1 MQTKVTASSLL
12 VILVH
17 EKLATVGQAEAVGIL
32 PESPRMLRINVAI
45 NSEALCSSIVGHPTL
60 GPCQSLLYALGKLRP
75 WSGSLWF
82 YSAHSH
88 C

>member
-1 MQTKVTASSLL
+1 MQTKVTASSLI

-32 PESPRMLRINVAI
+32 PESPRMLRISVAI
-45 NSEALCSSIVGHPTL
+45 NSEVLCSSIVGHPTL
-60 GPCQSLLYALGKLRP
+60 GACQSLLYALGKLRP
-75 WSGSLWF
+75 WSGRVWF